1 MNSMVWI
8 NWCINTYHFHFD
20 FKLQLRL
27 PFPGPSTQWPT
38 APRLRHSWR
47 CGHGIKSVDKT
58 EKKTPPDFT
67 VKFDTAS
74 AAFTTTFTVKGNH
87 SPQMLRQLQRPFTAL
102 LTGSWWTKLASCQ
115 GIRSLASRNVAADDD
130 NPVLHQ
136 WCFPLAWQV
145 HSSIK
150 MWQSAYSLLVFLDT
164 YISSSWCLFGAWQ
177 QQVHQWQI
185 PCVSPLSAFVLT
197 KSAFAANI
205 ARTRMKRPRFVWSAF
220 SKWFSWCRD
229 AQESFTS

>member
-1 MNSMVWI
+1 MNSMYESIDVSTHITFTLTSSCSCGFLFLVLPHSDRLLLGWGAAEDVDMGS
-8 NWCINTYHFHFD
+8 NLWT
-20 FKLQLRL
+20 KLRRKPLQTSPSNLTRL
-27 PFPGPSTQWPT
+27 
-38 APRLRHSWR
+38 LRHSPPPSLLRETIHPKCFDSCNGHSRPCWR
-47 CGHGIKSVDKT
+47 VLGGQSLH
-58 EKKTPPDFT
+58 P
-67 VKFDTAS
+67 
-74 AAFTTTFTVKGNH
+74 
-87 SPQMLRQLQRPFTAL
+87 
-102 LTGSWWTKLASCQ
+102 Q

-130 NPVLHQ
+130 NPMLHQ